1 MTQIKKYPA
10 FIIAAVVLV
19 LDQLTKILVR
29 RFIVPYHSIPILDN
43 LFGETFLFT
52 HVTNTGA
59 AFSIGFPSPA
69 VNRVFFIITTL
80 IALGFII
87 YLLRQSTHRIQIVAF
102 GLVMGGAIGNLA
114 DRVIFGGVTDFIDVD
129 FPDFIMERFP
139 VFNIADSAIFISVC
153 LLIVAMFIVKESV
166 PPKDE
171 ESPTQNTDSNLHIEE
186 I

>member
-10 FIIAAVVLV
+10 FIIAAVVLI

-29 RFIVPYHSIPILDN
+29 RLIVPYHSIPILDN
-43 LFGETFLFT
+43 LFGETFMFT

-59 AFSIGFPSPA
+59 AFSIGFPNPA

-87 YLLRQSTHRIQIVAF
+87 YLLMESTHRIQIVAF

-153 LLIVAMFIVKESV
+153 LLIIAMFIVKEHT

-171 ESPTQNTDSNLHIEE
+171 ESPTQHTDSNLHIEE